1 NRLSAI
7 AERTGA
13 PMVATNAVLYH
24 HPDRRP
30 LQDVLTCIREK
41 RTIDEAGYRLVANA
55 ERHLKPAAEMARLF
69 RGHEA
74 ALERTVEIAAAI

>member
-1 NRLSAI
+1 RLADWRRRWPDDLYLAASPRRRGDDRARLNRLSAI

-41 RTIDEAGYRLVANA
+41 RTIDEAGYRLVAN
-55 ERHLKPAAEMARLF
+55 
-69 RGHEA
+69 
-74 ALERTVEIAAAI
+74 